1 MTSTRRLPA
10 IAVAIVLAA
19 SATAGADTLSDIL
32 NQVSQASYTNY
43 LDNTLYTHDGSN
55 RGLSGAQHDPAQ
67 TNISSALSGFG
78 LATSLD
84 PFTYG
89 GGTYYNVVGV
99 HLGAVRPNTIYLVGA
114 HYDSVGNPGADD
126 DGSGVAGVLEAAR
139 VLAKYKFEATLIF
152 MAFDREEQGLIG
164 SGHYANEHSADTI
177 AGMISLDMIAYNP
190 PGEHH
195 DKAFLYGRDASL
207 PIKQALGNAITAYG
221 NGLTFDIGGDQP
233 YSDHAPFEAVG
244 KQACLLIEHALSS
257 NPYYHQANDSVDT
270 AGYIDYQYATNL
282 TRSVVGYLAT
292 EAVVVPEPSIAVL
305 LVTGG
310 VVLCWGTCR
319 RRARRG

>member
-10 IAVAIVLAA
+10 IAVAIVLAM

-84 PFTYG
+84 PFTYS

-99 HLGAVRPNTIYLVGA
+99 HLGAVRPNTIYIVGA
-114 HYDSVGNPGADD
+114 HYDSLGNPGADD
-126 DGSGVAGVLEAAR
+126 DASGVAGVLEAAR
-139 VLAKYKFEATLIF
+139 VLSKYRFEATMVF
-152 MAFDREEQGLIG
+152 VAFDREEQGLVG
-164 SGHYANEHSADTI
+164 SGHYANEHSADAI

-190 PGEHH
+190 AGEHH

-207 PIKQALGNAITAYG
+207 PIKEALGSAIVAYG
-221 NGLTFDIGGDQP
+221 NGVTFEIGGDFP

-244 KQACLLIEHALSS
+244 KQACLLIEHAWGDNS
-257 NPYYHQANDSVDT
+257 YYHKASDSVDT
-270 AGYIDYQYATNL
+270 AGYIDYEYATNL
-282 TRSVVGYLAT
+282 ARSVVGYLAT
-292 EAVVVPEPSIAVL
+292 EAVVVPEPSIVVL

-310 VVLCWGTCR
+310 VVVSWMTWR
-319 RRARRG
+319 RRTRRG